1 MEELILTNKI
11 PFNLKETV
19 LCGQTF
25 RWCKFNNFLYGV
37 VNKTI
42 IKIAQQKEKNS
53 ITFEYYPETYMG
65 RKEIEYYFALDHD
78 LLKILSQINKDKLI
92 KGAINKYHGL
102 RILRQQPW
110 ECLISFILA
119 TNKGIPQIKGMIENL
134 CRKFGEK
141 IVYEGHTFYSFPD
154 PEAIK
159 KASMT
164 EILECG
170 VGYRAQS
177 ILDTAFKVAE
187 GIFNLEELKKHP
199 YKTLK
204 NRLMTARG
212 VGQKAADC
220 IALFAYEKLSA
231 FPIDVHIGC
240 LMLEYYDNLFKD
252 VEIPTNKN
260 MTKTQYELISDRGRK
275 YFGEYAG
282 YAQEYLYHYHR
293 QQKKKKS
300 RHRA

>member
-1 MEELILTNKI
+1 MEELILPNKT

-25 RWCKFNNFLYGV
+25 RWREINNFLYGV

-42 IKIAQQKEKNS
+42 IKIVQQEEKNRL
-53 ITFEYYPETYMG
+53 IFEYYPENYIG
-65 RKEIEYYFALDHD
+65 RKEIEHYFAIDHD

-92 KGAINKYHGL
+92 KKAINKYRGL
-102 RILRQQPW
+102 RIIRQQPW

-119 TNKGIPQIKGMIENL
+119 TNKGIPQIKRMIENL

-141 IVYEGHTFYSFPD
+141 IAYEGHTFYSFPD
-154 PEAIK
+154 PETIK
-159 KASMT
+159 KVSIT
-164 EILECG
+164 EVLDCG

-177 ILDTAFKVAE
+177 ILDTACKVAE
-187 GIFNLEELKKHP
+187 GTFDLEELKKHP

-204 NRLMTARG
+204 SHLMEVRG

-220 IALFAYEKLSA
+220 VALFAYEKLSA
-231 FPIDVHIGC
+231 FPIDVNIRC
-240 LMLEYYDNLFKD
+240 LILEHYDNLFKD
-252 VEIPTNKN
+252 IEISLNKN
-260 MTKTQYELISDRGRK
+260 ITKKQYDLISNCSRK

-282 YAQEYLYHYHR
+282 YAQEYLYHYYR
-293 QQKKKKS
+293 QQKKKKC
-300 RHRA
+300 R

>member
-1 MEELILTNKI
+1 MEELILPDKT

-25 RWCKFNNFLYGV
+25 RWRKINNFLYGV

-42 IKIAQQKEKNS
+42 IKIAQQKEKNRL
-53 ITFEYYPETYMG
+53 TFEYYPENYMG
-65 RKEIEYYFALDHD
+65 RKEIEHYFALDHD

-92 KGAINKYHGL
+92 EEAINKYHGL

-119 TNKGIPQIKGMIENL
+119 TNKGIPQIKRMIENL

-141 IVYEGHTFYSFPD
+141 IVYEGRTFYSFPD
-154 PEAIK
+154 SEVIK
-159 KASMT
+159 NASMT

-177 ILDTAFKVAE
+177 ILDTACKVAE
-187 GIFNLEELKKHP
+187 GIFDLEELKKHT
-199 YKTLK
+199 YETLK
-204 NRLMTARG
+204 GHLMKARG

-220 IALFAYEKLSA
+220 VALFAYEKLSA
-231 FPIDVHIGC
+231 FPIDVNIRC
-240 LMLEYYDNLFKD
+240 LMLEHYGNLFKD
-252 VEIPTNKN
+252 VEISLNKN
-260 MTKTQYELISDRGRK
+260 MTKKQYEFINNRGRK

-282 YAQEYLYHYHR
+282 YAQEYLYHYYR
-293 QQKKKKS
+293 QQKKKKN
-300 RHRA
+300 RHKA

>member
-1 MEELILTNKI
+1 MEEIILTDKTL
-11 PFNLKETV
+11 FNLKETV

-25 RWCKFNNFLYGV
+25 RWCKINKFLYGV

-42 IKIAQQKEKNS
+42 IKIAQQNEKNRL
-53 ITFEYYPETYMG
+53 IFEYYPENYMG
-65 RKEIEYYFALDHD
+65 RKEIEHYFALDHD

-92 KGAINKYHGL
+92 EEAINKYCGL

-119 TNKGIPQIKGMIENL
+119 TNKSIPQIKRMIENL

-159 KASMT
+159 NASIT
-164 EILECG
+164 EVLECG

-177 ILDTAFKVAE
+177 ILDTASKVVD
-187 GIFNLEELKKHP
+187 GIIDLEELKKHS
-199 YKTLK
+199 YETLK
-204 NRLMTARG
+204 DHLMIARG

-220 IALFAYEKLSA
+220 VALFSYEKLSA
-231 FPIDVHIGC
+231 FPIDVNIRC
-240 LMLEYYDNLFKD
+240 LILEHYTKLFKD
-252 VEIPTNKN
+252 VEISFNKN
-260 MTKTQYELISDRGRK
+260 MTKKQYELISNRSRK

-282 YAQEYLYHYHR
+282 YAQEYLYHFFR

-300 RHRA
+300 R

>member
-1 MEELILTNKI
+1 MEELILPNKI

-25 RWCKFNNFLYGV
+25 RWRKIKNFFYGV

-42 IKIAQQKEKNS
+42 IKISQQKEKNRFM
-53 ITFEYYPETYMG
+53 FEYYPENYMG
-65 RKEIEYYFALDHD
+65 RQEIEQYFALDHD
-78 LLKILSQINKDKLI
+78 LLKILYQINKDNLI
-92 KGAINKYHGL
+92 EETINKYHGL

-119 TNKGIPQIKGMIENL
+119 TNKGIPQIKRMIENL

-141 IVYEGHTFYSFPD
+141 ITYNGYNFYSFPD

-159 KASMT
+159 NASKT

-170 VGYRAQS
+170 VGYRVQS
-177 ILDTAFKVAE
+177 ILDTAYKVVE
-187 GIFNLEELKKHP
+187 GIFDLEELKKNS
-199 YKTLK
+199 YETLK
-204 NRLMTARG
+204 RHLMEFRG

-220 IALFAYEKLSA
+220 VALFAYEKLFA
-231 FPIDVHIGC
+231 FPIDVNIRC
-240 LMLEYYDNLFKD
+240 LMLEHYDNLFKD
-252 VEIPTNKN
+252 VEISLNKN
-260 MTKTQYELISDRGRK
+260 MTKKHYDLISNRSRK

-282 YAQEYLYHYHR
+282 YAQEYLYHYYR
-293 QQKKKKS
+293 QQKKKKCQ
-300 RHRA
+300 